1 MEFAEDTRAR
11 PEALIQLIQEQSL
24 DYRMDGPQKLRI
36 LLQEESENK
45 RLLAATQLLTRLA
58 PK

>member
-1 MEFAEDTRAR
+1 
-11 PEALIQLIQEQSL
+11 
-24 DYRMDGPQKLRI
+24 MDGPQKLRI

-58 PK
+58 PNA